1 MLNRKSFNKIIK
13 EMKKLISLKKRR
25 KFEVKS
31 KLKFDKFIHFVVISF
46 KYFIFEVIHL
56 QQVLI

>member
-1 MLNRKSFNKIIK
+1 
-13 EMKKLISLKKRR
+13 MKKLISLKKRR